1 MATEVQ
7 ELYVELQGH
16 LQRENFQKAIDT
28 SNKIRAKAPTDVDA
42 ARVKAQ
48 CLLRTG
54 KATLEIAAKVDGM
67 ELEQAYCHY
76 KLKQVVEKALEVLSR
91 IPEPKSKSALHLEA
105 QSHYRLNNFNDSIR
119 IYESLLSNAHA
130 SDDTVELKTNLI
142 AAYVAA
148 GRGAELQTRALEV
161 TEGSYEIA
169 FNKSLVALQA
179 GDLCRDSLAA
189 EGYTAAEIDQEA
201 AVIRVQEAYVAQLT
215 GREEHALDIYR
226 HVSKSN
232 VDAGLVAVAHNNIAT
247 IQQRSSKD
255 TFDSLKRLR
264 SVSKETLRDKCSSS
278 QHETIL
284 ANLALVLALMHKP
297 DEASAAVDALA
308 QQFPHSAFLPPLQL
322 HLSAS
327 DDEGVISGLAD
338 SLKGTTT
345 ASGLLTLAHLHCRLG
360 RPAKAGDALRQI
372 PAIQHTPGTVA
383 TLVALYDAA
392 LDAKTAAAV
401 VDEAVRQSAK
411 SAEVLLEGVGL
422 AKLSQGAYAAAAA
435 AFCRLLDGGGHDVEA
450 HTRVRVLAYAVVA
463 LSYVDP
469 TAAAARAATLPSV
482 QSSDVSVDELVRR
495 APKPRGA
502 TVVVVPALAKE
513 KKKGENRERVLRKRA
528 KRKAQFIASLKAKA
542 DYNPLIGLVNPD
554 PERWIPRKQRSR
566 RGRKNR
572 KFVGAQGAGMGT
584 AKDAAKLDA
593 AARAAAK
600 KAAPAVDKGVLVTDG
615 PSSMNRKARKR
626 R

>member
-1 MATEVQ
+1 
-7 ELYVELQGH
+7 
-16 LQRENFQKAIDT
+16 FDKA
-28 SNKIRAKAPTDVDA
+28 
-42 ARVKAQ
+42 
-48 CLLRTG
+48 
-54 KATLEIAAKVDGM
+54 LEIAAKVDGM

-76 KLKQVVEKALEVLSR
+76 KLKQVEKALEVLSR

-161 TEGSYEIA
+161 
-169 FNKSLVALQA
+169 
-179 GDLCRDSLAA
+179 LCQDSLAA
-189 EGYTAAEIDQEA
+189 EGYSAAEIEQEA

-226 HVSKSN
+226 RVSKSN

-327 DDEGVISGLAD
+327 DDDGVVSGLAD

-513 KKKGENRERVLRKRA
+513 KKKKGENRERVLRKRA

>member
-28 SNKIRAKAPTDVDA
+28 SNKIRAKAPADVDA

-76 KLKQVVEKALEVLSR
+76 KLKQVEKALEVLSR

-161 TEGSYEIA
+161 
-169 FNKSLVALQA
+169 
-179 GDLCRDSLAA
+179 LCQDSLAA
-189 EGYTAAEIDQEA
+189 EGYSAAEIDQEA

-226 HVSKSN
+226 RVSKSN

-327 DDEGVISGLAD
+327 DDDGVVSGLAD

-513 KKKGENRERVLRKRA
+513 KKKKGENRERVLRKRA

>member
-76 KLKQVVEKALEVLSR
+76 KLKQVEKALEVLSR

-161 TEGSYEIA
+161 
-169 FNKSLVALQA
+169 
-179 GDLCRDSLAA
+179 LCQDSLAA
-189 EGYTAAEIDQEA
+189 EGYSAAEIDQEA

-226 HVSKSN
+226 RVSKSN

-327 DDEGVISGLAD
+327 DDDGVVSGLAD

-513 KKKGENRERVLRKRA
+513 KKKKGENRERVLRKRA